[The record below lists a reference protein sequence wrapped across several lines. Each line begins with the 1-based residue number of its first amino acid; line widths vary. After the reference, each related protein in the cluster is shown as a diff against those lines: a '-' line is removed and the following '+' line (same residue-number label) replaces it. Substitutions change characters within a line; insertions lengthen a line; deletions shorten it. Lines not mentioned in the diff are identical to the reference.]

1 MCIIS
6 NHQNSH
12 PHPHTT
18 PHFFRCY
25 VAAGLDYCEGDD
37 QNNNNN
43 NNNQN
48 VFEWN
53 LEEAARCDELDIDD
67 DALQAYYYNNGG
79 VNQGQN
85 ENYNY
90 NNQNAQQDLG
100 FFVGP
105 YCRADGKAIHMG
117 VFMDETCSWPAPSDT
132 FSNFFSGQE
141 LPYAE
146 ENLIDDYCVSCM
158 EPKEY
163 DENNNGDQ
171 DDEDEVVEVCERL
184 YEDAAKCESSLA
196 DGTTYYPNTYGCE
209 ILKSLK
215 KPGKM
220 GTQSSGVSAAKVF
233 AGLFAAT
240 TIVLGGVAY
249 YMYDKSRRSNVALSG
264 ADAGAMA

>member
-1 MCIIS
+1 
-6 NHQNSH
+6 
-12 PHPHTT
+12 
-18 PHFFRCY
+18 
-25 VAAGLDYCEGDD
+25 
-37 QNNNNN
+37 
-43 NNNQN
+43 
-48 VFEWN
+48 
-53 LEEAARCDELDIDD
+53 
-67 DALQAYYYNNGG
+67 
-79 VNQGQN
+79 
-85 ENYNY
+85 
-90 NNQNAQQDLG
+90 
-100 FFVGP
+100 
-105 YCRADGKAIHMG
+105 
-117 VFMDETCSWPAPSDT
+117 
-132 FSNFFSGQE
+132 
-141 LPYAE
+141 
-146 ENLIDDYCVSCM
+146 M

-184 YEDAAKCESSLA
+184 YEDAAKCEDKLA

-233 AGLFAAT
+233 AGLFAST